1 MNRLSPPLLL
11 MLVVATVSYLAG
23 CKSANSEDASAG
35 ASSAADIRSI
45 AIGLSDRHTQGL
57 LNKDVAALDKLW
69 ADDFA
74 FINLRG
80 QLLSK
85 ADRLEN
91 LRTSATSFKSLEVT
105 DHQVHALGKDGFVLT
120 CHVKIDGQYSG
131 AEGSGN
137 FRCSLSG
144 ARRHGEWKLVTVTMT
159 RVAQ

>member
-1 MNRLSPPLLL
+1 
-11 MLVVATVSYLAG
+11 V
-23 CKSANSEDASAG
+23 
-35 ASSAADIRSI
+35 
-45 AIGLSDRHTQGL
+45 L
-57 LNKDVAALDKLW
+57 LNKGRRGAGQAW

-120 CHVKIDGQYSG
+120 CHVKIEGQYSG

-144 ARRHGEWKLVTVTMT
+144 PAGTANGSW
-159 RVAQ
+159 